1 MVNVLQAMIFT
12 EGPRMLLTPTYHVFR
27 MYLPFQDATSIP
39 VSFAAGS
46 YVKGDVTLPRVD
58 AIGAKDKDGKLWVA
72 ITNLDPTRA
81 ATVELGVR
89 GAKSTHAR
97 GETLAAPSVDTVNT
111 FDKPKAVAPKPIAA
125 RSSGGKSSVTL
136 PPASVTV
143 LSLD

>member
-1 MVNVLQAMIFT
+1 
-12 EGPRMLLTPTYHVFR
+12 MLLTPTYHVFR

-46 YVKGDVTLPRVD
+46 YVKGDVMLPRLD
-58 AIGAKDKDGKLWVA
+58 AVAARDKDGKLWVA
-72 ITNLDPTRA
+72 VTNLDPTRA
-81 ATVELGVR
+81 ATVELGVP

-97 GETLAAPSVDTVNT
+97 GETLAASRVDSVNT
-111 FDKPKAVAPKPIAA
+111 FDKPNAVAPKPIIA
-125 RSSGGKSSVTL
+125 RSSAGKTSVTL